1 MNISRD
7 IFAVVRD
14 VVGGRSQASQKVLR
28 DLWSTGLSDLKA
40 EAYRVCADGFIGV
53 TLAYSGFSGAGTQML
68 FLVTSGTPVKFDAQT
83 TQPPSLPASH
93 A

>member
-1 MNISRD
+1 VNISRD
-7 IFAVVRD
+7 IFAVVSD

-53 TLAYSGFSGAGTQML
+53 TLAYSEFSGAGTQML
-68 FLVTSGTPVKFDAQT
+68 FLLRSGTPVKFDAQT
-83 TQPPSLPASH
+83 TQPSLLPASP